1 MVRGKKTITICSSGS
16 HYKNV
21 IDIEK
26 QLLKLGFKVLIPNTA
41 KIMGKNNNYDINLYK
56 TWLKDKKDYFKKTK
70 VMIAHFKK
78 VIMADAILVTNFDK
92 NGIKG
97 YIGGNVLMEMT
108 IAFHYKKPIFI
119 YNDIAEELSIKEEIY
134 GLIPIFINGDLEII
148 AKKLK

>member
-26 QLLKLGFKVLIPNTA
+26 QLMKLGFKVLVPNTA
-41 KIMGKNNNYDINLYK
+41 RLMEKNNNFDITLYK
-56 TWLKDKKDYFKKTK
+56 TWFKDKKDYSKKTK
-70 VMIAHFKK
+70 VMKDYFKK
-78 VIMADAILVTNFDK
+78 VIKADAILVTNFEK
-92 NGIKG
+92 NGVKG

-119 YNDIAEELSIKEEIY
+119 YNDIAEELNIKEEIY
-134 GLIPIFINGDLEII
+134 GLNPVFINCDLEII
-148 AKKLK
+148 AKRIH